1 MESIFFMM
9 FEIATPTT
17 TVNVYSGE
25 PGTAKSMRFKRFQKS
40 MSPGLVVQGGN
51 KSARAGMQGACAF
64 VGDSHNS
71 CAHALLHARRQ
82 QRRAKRLRRVHRRD
96 DRGARGE

>member
-25 PGTAKSMRFKRFQKS
+25 PGTAKSMRFKRFQAS
-40 MSPGLVVQGGN
+40 MSPGIVVQGGN

-64 VGDSHNS
+64 VGNFPNFH
-71 CAHALLHARRQ
+71 AHAVTPLPQATTTRKTAASCTPTR
-82 QRRAKRLRRVHRRD
+82 
-96 DRGARGE
+96 

>member
-25 PGTAKSMRFKRFQKS
+25 PGTAKSMRFKRFQAS
-40 MSPGLVVQGGN
+40 MSPGIVVQGGN
-51 KSARAGMQGACAF
+51 KSARAGMQGARALC
-64 VGDSHNS
+64 GNSQTS
-71 CAHALLHARRQ
+71 CAHAPVASQATTTRKTAASCTPTR
-82 QRRAKRLRRVHRRD
+82 
-96 DRGARGE
+96 